1 MPLSVFPFRSRMA
14 TVVTEQT
21 EEGGFDIEVS
31 IPPGVQ
37 RRSLAR
43 MRQRYVGAIESQARA
58 VARWLEDPEQFTS
71 PQPDYVVL
79 RRSERSVDPTL
90 DDSDAAE
97 AGGATAAS
105 QGRLEPERVAAVA
118 DAPTEPREAR
128 EPREPRE
135 SREETNE
142 GELVMESCY

>member
-1 MPLSVFPFRSRMA
+1 MA

-58 VARWLEDPEQFTS
+58 VARWLEDPHQYTS

-97 AGGATAAS
+97 AGGASTDAAATGTTSQSGRNAQTTA
-105 QGRLEPERVAAVA
+105 PETST
-118 DAPTEPREAR
+118 PPREER
-128 EPREPRE
+128 SQSERHPITL
-135 SREETNE
+135 S
-142 GELVMESCY
+142 GL